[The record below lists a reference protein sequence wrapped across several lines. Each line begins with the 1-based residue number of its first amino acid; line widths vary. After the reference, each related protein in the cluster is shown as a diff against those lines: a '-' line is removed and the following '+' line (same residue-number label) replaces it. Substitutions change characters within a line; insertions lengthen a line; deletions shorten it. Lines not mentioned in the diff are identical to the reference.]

1 MDTGILLSFLLF
13 LGFFAGV
20 GLASM
25 RVKQDTTDDY
35 LVAGRGMHPALA
47 ALSAV
52 STWNSGYMFIGF
64 IGFIYLMGYSAIWIG
79 VISTIGQLVAWA
91 WLYKFIQKEGN
102 ERGLRSL
109 SSLVAEKAGAP
120 EAKLAA
126 VLSVFFLSIYAAAQL
141 TAGGKALFVM
151 LGWPELV
158 GILIG
163 FVLVV
168 AYCYAGGIRASI
180 WTDAAQ
186 SCVMIIGS
194 VILCWVALG
203 NVGGFSG
210 MHSEL
215 ETQSTTLVNFLPT
228 DISLGISLYLLAFF
242 LGGLGVAGQ
251 PQVVSRVMTLNS
263 DEDRKQAMIWFFV
276 WQTPFIALMF
286 IVGLASRVLFT
297 EGDFDAELGLPA
309 LAMDTLPALGVGMI
323 LASIFAATMSTA
335 DSQVLACT
343 AAITDDIKPEWRE
356 NHKTTKIVTLYVAAA
371 ATMISIAGLYV
382 PGGDSVF
389 ALVVLA
395 VYGLGGIFVPLL
407 IIRWMGYKPDTFHSI
422 VMMISAFS
430 GVIVWTLLGLG
441 DDVFPSVP
449 GVGSAF
455 IAHFIMCAVRD
466 DSASNPLG
474 RFEIS
479 PEQRDLFATVGV
491 IALCF
496 LGVAEG
502 AYAVYGPDSSEDS
515 DANMVAMYQID
526 GNFTLLEIGSGT
538 EVITDSAQ
546 ISASSDA
553 VDVSGLNVVGFRIAT
568 SHTDNEQACNFLA
581 NTEDDEVGYEGG
593 IQDFNVSDS
602 GVQENLE
609 SELYFINQSLVGSTT
624 NSSSSEIDAS
634 LTGGDSG
641 IGTYDFTISVVVNS
655 GGSPVCQNGD
665 SDESVDWIVSLI
677 ILDYTLTEV
686 KE

>member
-1 MDTGILLSFLLF
+1 
-13 LGFFAGV
+13 
-20 GLASM
+20 
-25 RVKQDTTDDY
+25 
-35 LVAGRGMHPALA
+35 
-47 ALSAV
+47 
-52 STWNSGYMFIGF
+52 
-64 IGFIYLMGYSAIWIG
+64 
-79 VISTIGQLVAWA
+79 
-91 WLYKFIQKEGN
+91 
-102 ERGLRSL
+102 
-109 SSLVAEKAGAP
+109 
-120 EAKLAA
+120 
-126 VLSVFFLSIYAAAQL
+126 
-141 TAGGKALFVM
+141 
-151 LGWPELV
+151 
-158 GILIG
+158 
-163 FVLVV
+163 
-168 AYCYAGGIRASI
+168 
-180 WTDAAQ
+180 
-186 SCVMIIGS
+186 
-194 VILCWVALG
+194 
-203 NVGGFSG
+203 
-210 MHSEL
+210 
-215 ETQSTTLVNFLPT
+215 
-228 DISLGISLYLLAFF
+228 
-242 LGGLGVAGQ
+242 
-251 PQVVSRVMTLNS
+251 
-263 DEDRKQAMIWFFV
+263 
-276 WQTPFIALMF
+276 MF

>member
-25 RVKQDTTDDY
+25 RVKKDTTDDY

-215 ETQSTTLVNFLPT
+215 ESQSTTLVNFLPT

>member
-215 ETQSTTLVNFLPT
+215 ESQSTTLVNFLPT

-624 NSSSSEIDAS
+624 NSSSSEIDAL

-641 IGTYDFTISVVVNS
+641 IGTYDFTVSVVVNS